1 KSSVGTGAL
10 ALRVVDP
17 ADRAAAADVVARVL
31 GTPVELSGDV
41 SALAARVPD
50 DDDAP
55 QRAAALLPELQAAG
69 VRVAEFSLGQPS
81 LDEVFLALTGQ
92 RAEESE
98 QNEEEVA

>member
-1 KSSVGTGAL
+1 MT
-10 ALRVVDP
+10 
-17 ADRAAAADVVARVL
+17 
-31 GTPVELSGDV
+31 THHPVTDAV
-41 SALAARVPD
+41 SASREVNPLVKALSLEARPQRPGPVATSLAARIPD

-92 RAEESE
+92 RTAEETE
-98 QNEEEVA
+98 QEEVAS